1 MKHKG
6 SEQGTKPKTIE
17 MSVVLKKT
25 KIQKYLGLEQLKY
38 ILEAALKLL
47 FNHPNTTT

>member
-1 MKHKG
+1 M
-6 SEQGTKPKTIE
+6 SILRLRWALTTIE

-25 KIQKYLGLEQLKY
+25 KIQNYLGLEQLKY

-47 FNHPNTTT
+47 FKHQNTTT